1 MWTLGFERL
10 VRWEVS
16 GGLFQA
22 TQFWKVG
29 EKKHYLRNP
38 PACWSNVVCIDTTAL
53 CAARASN
60 WRRGYNYIAPLHLA
74 SFNIDKQNPL
84 SMFCWFHLP
93 NISWENIN
101 LMGANTY
108 PVIPVEVT
116 QRQEELYMLY
126 LLCVIKWPLNS
137 GMEPVVSFFFFL
149 PFFLFL
155 SMTYFKSIIF
165 CMQAS
170 VTYISPYFWLLL
182 SDIGELR
189 ISYWDN

>member
-38 PACWSNVVCIDTTAL
+38 PACWLNVVCIDTTAL

-84 SMFCWFHLP
+84 LMFRWFHLP

-149 PFFLFL
+149 SFFFCPWLILKASSFACKHQL
-155 SMTYFKSIIF
+155 LIF
-165 CMQAS
+165 PH
-170 VTYISPYFWLLL
+170 ISD
-182 SDIGELR
+182 S
-189 ISYWDN
+189 S